1 VIFSAR
7 SRRWAYYGI
16 PMLFCLI
23 VHWLAL
29 KMWFFTDDF
38 AWLGL
43 KLEVQSPFDLGHALF
58 SPQAQGTVRTLSERL
73 FFLVFS
79 WIFGLDSPPF
89 RIWVFLT
96 QFASIA
102 LLIKITRRLTGSAL
116 AGFLAPVLWVA
127 NAAIARAIIQS
138 AVYNEISFAFFVLL
152 GFYLF
157 LKYADT
163 GVSKYWRW
171 QWIVFLLGFGVLE
184 LNVMYPALI
193 AGYALC
199 CARRYFPKTL
209 LLFIPSILFTI
220 VHFVFIPQPADAYY
234 SMHFDSGIF
243 RTFWSYWSYA
253 VGSLRAEKADWRP
266 LWLGLALTLLITA
279 ALAAFVYRKLQ
290 KREWLALFLP
300 AWFVLILLP
309 VLPLK
314 NHFTEYYPAVP
325 AIGLAILA
333 AWAISQSSRP
343 IVQGTAVMLTG
354 LYFATAIADTRMTEK
369 YFYERSRRMK
379 YLVLGLEDFQKQR
392 QRPED
397 NLESKK
403 IILAGIDS
411 DLYWTGFCDDP
422 FRLLGLQQVFL
433 APGSEKQIEQHPE
446 LGCKDSRYIIGMDDA
461 VVARRR
467 GEAVAFAIV
476 GRSLHDVSEPYFA
489 TLSAQFAAAHPDF
502 VDVSDPVYQSRIG
515 PTWYSPEKDFRW
527 MPQTAT
533 LKMGGPYKPGLILEI
548 TGFCPVAV
556 LEKGPQTVVFR
567 ADGIELGTAT
577 LKDPNKR
584 FQLQFPLPDRLVG
597 KNTIE
602 ISIEVGHTVKAG
614 ADVRPLGL
622 IFSTFTMK

>member
-1 VIFSAR
+1 VILSAR

-43 KLEVQSPFDLGHALF
+43 KLEVQSPFDLAHALF

-73 FFLVFS
+73 FFLVLS

-96 QFASIA
+96 QFASVA
-102 LLIKITRRLTGSAL
+102 LLITITRRLTGSAL

-157 LKYADT
+157 LKYIDT
-163 GVSKYWRW
+163 GDSKYWRW
-171 QWIVFLLGFGVLE
+171 QWIVFVLGFGVLE

-220 VHFVFIPQPADAYY
+220 VHFVYIPQPRDAFYT
-234 SMHFDSGIF
+234 MHFDSGILK
-243 RTFWSYWSYA
+243 TFWSYWAYA
-253 VGSLRAEKADWRP
+253 VGALRTERADWRP
-266 LWLGLALTLLITA
+266 LWLGVAVTLLITA
-279 ALAAFVYRKLQ
+279 ALGIFVLRKLRT
-290 KREWLALFLP
+290 REWLALFLL

-309 VLPLK
+309 VLPLT

-333 AWAISQSSRP
+333 AWAISQTTRP
-343 IVQGTAVMLTG
+343 LMKGTAVALAG
-354 LYFATAIADTRMTEK
+354 LYLITAIGDTRMTEK

-379 YLVLGLEDFQKQR
+379 YLILGLENFQKQR
-392 QRPED
+392 QPD
-397 NLESKK
+397 DSLESKK
-403 IILAGIDS
+403 IILVDIDN

-422 FRLLGLQQVFL
+422 FRLLGLTHVFL
-433 APGSEKQIEQHPE
+433 APGSERQIDQHPE
-446 LGCKDSRYIIGMDDA
+446 LGCPNSKYIISLDDA
-461 VVARRR
+461 VFARRH
-467 GEAVAFAIV
+467 GEAAAFAIV
-476 GRSLHDVSEPYFA
+476 GRSLHDITEPYFA

-502 VDVSDPVYQSRIG
+502 VDVSDPVYQSRVG

-533 LKMGGPYKPGLILEI
+533 LKIGGPTKPGQLLEI
-548 TGFCPVAV
+548 TGFCPAAV

-567 ADGIELGTAT
+567 ADGIQFGTAT
-577 LKDPNKR
+577 LKDADKR
-584 FQLQFPLPDRLVG
+584 FQLQFPLPDQLVG
-597 KNTIE
+597 KSTIE
-602 ISIEVGHTVKAG
+602 ISIEVGHTVKVG
-614 ADVRPLGL
+614 SDVRPLGL